1 MNLTNAEFRDALKV
15 LERHVGKKPYF
26 VYVLE
31 NRLNGR
37 RYYGMTKDL
46 LKRWESHRM
55 DLLAGRHN
63 NKYMQQDFEEQKEL
77 NYKMKVISVCFSK
90 EEASTIEKELII
102 EDDNC
107 YNMMNAGE
115 GRPRKYSKKQIEHA
129 IQLKEKYTYRE
140 VEEMTGISKST
151 LIRARRERGLI

>member
-1 MNLTNAEFRDALKV
+1 MNLTNAEFKDGLKV
-15 LERHVGKKPYF
+15 LKRHTGKKPYF

-37 RYYGMTKDL
+37 RYYGMTKEL
-46 LKRWESHRM
+46 LNRWESHRM
-55 DLLAGRHN
+55 NLLASRHN
-63 NKYMQQDFEEQKEL
+63 NKYMEQDFKEQKEL

-90 EEASTIEKELII
+90 EEALTIEKELII

-115 GRPRKYSKKQIEHA
+115 GRPRKYSRKQIEHA
-129 IQLKEKYTYRE
+129 IKLKETHTYRQ
-140 VEEMTGISKST
+140 VEDMTGISKST

>member
-1 MNLTNAEFRDALKV
+1 MILTNTEFKDCLKV
-15 LERHVGKKPYF
+15 LERHTGKKPYF

-31 NRLNGR
+31 NLLNGR
-37 RYYGMTKDL
+37 RYYGITKDL

-63 NKYMQQDFEEQKEL
+63 NKYMEQDFKEQKEL

-90 EEASTIEKELII
+90 EEALTIEKELII

-115 GRPRKYSKKQIEHA
+115 GRPRKYSRKQIDHA
-129 IQLKEKYTYRE
+129 IKLKETHTYGQ
-140 VEEMTGISKST
+140 VEDMTGISKST